1 MLKSLK
7 KSAIKY
13 NKFLRFLIVGVSNL
27 LAFFIFYYIL
37 EFVWDNYQLSNIV
50 AFIISSLNGYFWNKN
65 WVFNNKK
72 GSTFVI
78 IKFYIVYMITWLLS
92 ALLLYF
98 WIEILKISKNIAPI
112 INLFITTPINYLL
125 NKLWVFKNR

>member
-125 NKLWVFKNR
+125 NKLWVFKNI

>member
-27 LAFFIFYYIL
+27 LVFFIFYYIL